1 VTSGKLSTV
10 ITYQEMLAPP
20 KRPYA
25 APPPHLKLALI
36 RAERPSVPFS
46 RYLYN
51 TVGEPWWWYERK
63 QMSDERFAAMIGD
76 EKFETYVLYVSGT
89 PAGYFELDRRDAG
102 VVELAYFGLMPDCI
116 GLRLG
121 PFLLDQAIALA
132 WQGAPIPRRLWVNTC
147 DLDHPKALPLYQRAG
162 FVPYDRRV
170 KEFDDPRPLGLV
182 PPGPPP
188 NR

>member
-1 VTSGKLSTV
+1 
-10 ITYQEMLAPP
+10 MLAPP
-20 KRPYA
+20 KRPPVP
-25 APPPHLKLALI
+25 APSHLRLALI
-36 RAERPSVPFS
+36 RAENISVSYS

-63 QMSDERFAAMIGD
+63 QLSDGQLAAIVRH
-76 EKFETYVLYVSGT
+76 ENFVTYVLYLAGT
-89 PAGYFELDRRDAG
+89 PAGFFELDRRDAG
-102 VVELAYFGLMPDCI
+102 IVELAYFGLMPDCI

-132 WQGAPIPRRLWVNTC
+132 WQGPPVPRRFWVNTC

-182 PPGPPP
+182 PPGPLP